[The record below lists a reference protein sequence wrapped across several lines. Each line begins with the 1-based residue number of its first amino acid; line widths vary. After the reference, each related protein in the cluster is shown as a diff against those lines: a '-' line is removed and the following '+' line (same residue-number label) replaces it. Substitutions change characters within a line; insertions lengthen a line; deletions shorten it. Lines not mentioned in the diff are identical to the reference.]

1 MLLQIRDYLCREK
14 IASNQQLA
22 REFNLDITALQP
34 MLDIW
39 LSKGVIRCCQ
49 DKPAC
54 QSACFKCRVP
64 PVYYCYNFSC

>member
-22 REFNLDITALQP
+22 REFNVSLTALQP

-39 LSKGVIRCCQ
+39 LQKGVICCCQ
-49 DKPAC
+49 EKAAC
-54 QSACFKCRVP
+54 QSACFKCSVP
-64 PVYYCYNFSC
+64 PVYYRYTA